1 MNQIVRNPME
11 GHFMRMI
18 TLAAAGAALLLATA
32 ANAQS
37 PSGQPSSP
45 ARPPASPQAPSQ
57 APSAAP
63 TIQSVNVVDVTEL
76 PEATQAQVNQVV
88 AQRGDGELQKLRKA
102 IEAAP
107 TIKSALEAKGLSP
120 THVVLAQMGD
130 NGELTLFTKKAG

>member
-1 MNQIVRNPME
+1 ME

-18 TLAAAGAALLLATA
+18 TLAAAGTALLLATA

-37 PSGQPSSP
+37 PSPS
-45 ARPPASPQAPSQ
+45 RPPASPQ

-63 TIQSVNVVDVTEL
+63 TIQSVNVVDITEL

-130 NGELTLFTKKAG
+130 DGELTLFTKKAG